1 MKHFGTWI
9 LESAFKIKSVA
20 PVTTATHRCA
30 ILVFQIYL
38 KLFFEVWR
46 ELGEDV
52 MWIA

>member
-1 MKHFGTWI
+1 MDLGKCFQNKVSGSCNHGY
-9 LESAFKIKSVA
+9 
-20 PVTTATHRCA
+20 THRCA
-30 ILVFQIYL
+30 ILVFHIYL